1 MQPVCFLVN
10 EKKNEAT
17 TIITKSASDA
27 LGSAERAVNYS
38 VEQNLTV
45 LSDSNVHALHT
56 FIDTVSRSQWE
67 QAGDVR
73 TA

>member
-1 MQPVCFLVN
+1 MRFLVH
-10 EKKNEAT
+10 EKNEVT

-27 LGSAERAVNYS
+27 LGSAERAVDYS

-45 LSDSNVHALHT
+45 LNDSSVHALHT
-56 FIDTVSRSQWE
+56 FIDTVSRSHWE